1 MSEDRDEDEP
11 SGHGALIGVVFAIAL
26 TGLALWLVQQMRD
39 SASLLN
45 CVFTKDPKCRDL
57 IQE

>member
-1 MSEDRDEDEP
+1 MSDGGDDGEN
-11 SGHGALIGVVFAIAL
+11 SGAGPILGVLFALAL

-45 CVFTKDPKCRDL
+45 CAFTKDPKCRAL
-57 IQE
+57 IRD

>member
-1 MSEDRDEDEP
+1 MSEDHHQDEP

-26 TGLALWLVQQMRD
+26 TGLAVWLVQQMRD

-45 CVFTKDPKCRDL
+45 CAFTKDPKCREL
-57 IQE
+57 IKD